1 MLEFIGT
8 VAICAAGL
16 WLARYL
22 WNFWRF
28 RQSIN
33 AVEALASAV
42 KAKADFVATSTGHD
56 AAEKTYFIAICLKSL
71 ADSLS
76 YGKIANTLI
85 AETQLDVLD
94 GMIES
99 PDDVAFYMDRPVDLI
114 ANIRLGLVRARES
127 FVLLYQATAHKPLRR

>member
-42 KAKADFVATSTGHD
+42 KAKADFVATSAGHD

-76 YGKIANTLI
+76 YGKVANPLI
-85 AETQLDVLD
+85 AGTQLEVLE
-94 GMIES
+94 GMIGS
-99 PDDVAFYMDRPVDLI
+99 PDDVAFYMGKSGSSI
-114 ANIRLGLVRARES
+114 TMIRLRLVRARDY
-127 FVLLYQATAHKPLRR
+127 FILLHRAMGGRPAT

>member
-8 VAICAAGL
+8 VAVCAVGL
-16 WLARYL
+16 WLVRYL
-22 WNFWRF
+22 WSFWRF

-42 KAKADFVATSTGHD
+42 KAKADFVATSAGHD

-76 YGKIANTLI
+76 YGKVANPLI
-85 AETQLDVLD
+85 AGTQLEVLE
-94 GMIES
+94 GMIGS
-99 PDDVAFYMDRPVDLI
+99 PDDVAFYMDKSVDSI
-114 ANIRLGLVRARES
+114 TEIRLGLMRARES
-127 FVLLYQATAHKPLRR
+127 FVLLHRAMGSRPVI

>member
-16 WLARYL
+16 WLVRHL

-42 KAKADFVATSTGHD
+42 KAKADFVATSAGHD

-76 YGKIANTLI
+76 YGKVANPLI
-85 AETQLDVLD
+85 AGTQLEVLE
-94 GMIES
+94 GMIGS
-99 PDDVAFYMDRPVDLI
+99 PYDVAFFMNKPVDSI
-114 ANIRLGLVRARES
+114 TEIRRRLVRARES
-127 FVLLYQATAHKPLRR
+127 FVLMHRAMGATQIS